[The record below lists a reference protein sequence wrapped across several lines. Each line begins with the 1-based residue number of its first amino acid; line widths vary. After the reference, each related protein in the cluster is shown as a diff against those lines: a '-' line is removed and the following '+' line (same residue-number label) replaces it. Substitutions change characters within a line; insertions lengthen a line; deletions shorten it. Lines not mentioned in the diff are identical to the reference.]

1 VFEEFFNIWGKKWH
15 IIATA
20 ATLVLP
26 LWLALTEY
34 RDAQGHVIPVWRAIW
49 PVFGATNQLLG
60 ALALLTVSVWL
71 KRTGR
76 RTFFVIIPMVF
87 MFAVTLLALVMLVL
101 KGDVLVIRAI
111 AGFLFVLAIILI
123 FEAVR
128 AFGRERVED
137 EEVLPDRGPTV
148 TAGGKVC

>member
-1 VFEEFFNIWGKKWH
+1 
-15 IIATA
+15 
-20 ATLVLP
+20 
-26 LWLALTEY
+26 
-34 RDAQGHVIPVWRAIW
+34 
-49 PVFGATNQLLG
+49 
-60 ALALLTVSVWL
+60 
-71 KRTGR
+71 
-76 RTFFVIIPMVF
+76 MVF